1 MDFIIYY
8 IEIGIIAN
16 LVSLGLDFL
25 IAIYLVSSLDYVE
38 MRKVALNAEQTKTN
52 YLIALHYLI
61 PFYGIYLII
70 FQIILIQ
77 KYYDSTAD
85 SLEFMFNEMDKYKI
99 FKRKVEKWKDLKS
112 LNL

>member
-38 MRKVALNAEQTKTN
+38 MRKVALNAEQNSGRTN
-52 YLIALHYLI
+52 YIALLHYLI
-61 PFYGIYLII
+61 PFYGVYLII

-99 FKRKVEKWKDLKS
+99 FKRKVE
-112 LNL
+112 NERI